1 MKEWALGN
9 GKDRI
14 KPTLMIPDGQFVSN
28 RTSLTVVYLELQ
40 ASKAI
45 SAKQLCLVLN
55 GKLNKIKVL

>member
-1 MKEWALGN
+1 
-9 GKDRI
+9 
-14 KPTLMIPDGQFVSN
+14 MIPDGQFVSN
-28 RTSLTVVYLELQ
+28 KTSLTAVYLELQ